1 MNDLLLTSKEAA
13 AYLDITVESLRQYKA
28 AKKIKPKKKVG
39 KFWLW
44 ERVELDRYK
53 SNHQL

>member
-1 MNDLLLTSKEAA
+1 MNKLLTSKEAA
-13 AYLDITVESLRQYKA
+13 AYLAITVETLRQYTA
-28 AKKIKPKKKVG
+28 QKKIKPKKKVG

-44 ERVELDRYK
+44 EQVELDRYK